1 MITRN
6 RWTTEEDKVII
17 SHVKNHP
24 ENINLGLIGA
34 KEALENRTF
43 SAVQQRYYRI
53 KDKHGVLFLTH
64 SSKKAY
70 VNRKNIAT
78 ASKNLLGYNIRASI
92 WSKILKLLKLN

>member
-6 RWTTEEDKVII
+6 RWTVEEDKVII

-24 ENINLGLIGA
+24 ENINLGLIRA

-43 SAVQQRYYRI
+43 SAVQQRYYKIR
-53 KDKHGVLFLTH
+53 DKYGILFLIH

-70 VNRKNIAT
+70 VNRKNIT
-78 ASKNLLGYNIRASI
+78 TTSKNLLGYSIRASI